1 MNLRK
6 NLELAGGS
14 LLTILN
20 ADKKWMPTGGWE
32 VAHDLGRWWDA
43 VLRLEETIG
52 FVIPTDLET
61 ASLKNLKRLTDN
73 PDRLLMNNPDIPW
86 LREKVRIN
94 SHNFR
99 ESLLAFGGLIRVRQ
113 SSWAEEAAMV
123 LVRTMDRALQTD
135 GSFDYSRL
143 GSWDHVPFTQDPS
156 HTEAKRNG
164 WFDGTATSGRSL
176 EALIWLYE
184 IVREPLILDVIR
196 RIAEHHLA
204 YSTNPD
210 GSIREEIISPENI
223 GHNHSYHGT
232 LRGLLLY
239 GLLTGE
245 KEYVQVVEATYR
257 RTIRNQ
263 IIKESGWTPHDLGM
277 DRFTN
282 EYGDP
287 VSDPASTGDAA
298 QLALWL
304 ALHADCHDLF
314 GDVERYVRA
323 RLIPAQL
330 TEQDLSRYPE
340 QKFAPRDIGAWGI
353 HDHSHGGKHCTPDV
367 LAAVTHTLCDVYQNI
382 CTQTMDFFQINLHF
396 NYEDAQVKIVSQRS
410 ERAKLS
416 ILVKEPCNMMIRIPS
431 WTSESSLDLAIDG
444 ETVPVKR
451 EGIFAV
457 LSADQLNLKS
467 KVVMSYDLPT
477 RYTEEQMPSGRCYRF
492 MWRGD
497 EIMGISPQDNPLSF
511 YPKLKEKPTQ

>member
-6 NLELAGGS
+6 CLEMAGGS
-14 LLTILN
+14 LLAVLD
-20 ADKKWMPTGGWE
+20 AEKEWMPTGGYE

-52 FVIPTDLET
+52 FVIPTELEA

-99 ESLLAFGGLIRVRQ
+99 ESLLAFGGLVRVRDNF
-113 SSWAEEAAMV
+113 WAHEAAIV
-123 LVRTMDRALQTD
+123 LVRAMDQMLQED
-135 GSFDYSRL
+135 GSFDYTQL
-143 GSWDHVPFTQDPS
+143 VSWGQVQFTQDPS
-156 HTEAKRNG
+156 HIDGKRDG

-176 EALIWLYE
+176 EALVWLYE
-184 IVREPLILDVIR
+184 TTGEPLVLDVAR

-210 GSIREEIISPENI
+210 GSIRNEIVSPDNI

-245 KEYVQVVEATYR
+245 KEYVHVVEATYR
-257 RTIRNQ
+257 QAIRNQ
-263 IIKESGWTPHDLGM
+263 IVKESGWAPHDLGM
-277 DRFTN
+277 DRFSN

-304 ALHADCHDLF
+304 ALHADCHDLLD
-314 GDVERYVRA
+314 DVERYVRA
-323 RLIPAQL
+323 RLIPAQF
-330 TEQDLSRYPE
+330 TDEDLSRHPE
-340 QKFAPRDIGAWGI
+340 HKLVPRDMGAWGI

-367 LAAVTHTLCDVYQNI
+367 LAAVTHSLCDIYRNI
-382 CTQTMDFFQINLHF
+382 CTSTELGLRINLHF
-396 NYEDAQVKIVSQRS
+396 DYEDEQVKILSTRS
-410 ERAKLS
+410 EQGRLS
-416 ILVKEPCNMMIRIPS
+416 ILVKEPCELIIRIPG
-431 WTSESSLDLAIDG
+431 WISESTLYLTIDG
-444 ETVPVKR
+444 EVIPLKRKGLFATVST
-451 EGIFAV
+451 GQ
-457 LSADQLNLKS
+457 LSAKS
-467 KVVMSYDLPT
+467 EIVMSYDLPI

-492 MWRGD
+492 KWRGD
-497 EIMGISPQDNPLSF
+497 EIIGFSPQDTPMPF
-511 YPKLKEKPTQ
+511 YPILKEN